1 MSGTKRFTQIDE
13 STGEAINGFVAVIR
27 PKTKSDFSRHFT
39 MNQETLFS
47 IANDL
52 NHDQTRVFL
61 AFLSYLDYENFIQ
74 VPQVEIAERLSMKK
88 QNVNRAIRALVSLG
102 LIIDGPKIGRSK
114 SFRLNPNYGWKG
126 SVSNHKRALKHGLSV
141 IEGGLQGLR

>member
-1 MSGTKRFTQIDE
+1 MSGTRRFTQIDE
-13 STGEAINGFVAVIR
+13 ATGEAIGSFVAVIK
-27 PKTKSDFSRHFT
+27 PKAKSDFQRHFT

-61 AFLSYLDYENFIQ
+61 ALLSYLDYENFIQ
-74 VPQVEIAERLSMKK
+74 VPQVEIAEKLSMQK
-88 QNVNRAIRALVSLG
+88 QNVNRAIRSLIG
-102 LIIDGPKIGRSK
+102 LGIIFDGPKVGRSK

-126 SVSNHKRALKHGLSV
+126 SSANHRKALKNGFEV
-141 IEGGLQGLR
+141 IDGGRV

>member
-1 MSGTKRFTQIDE
+1 MSGTQRFTQINPV
-13 STGEAINGFVAVIR
+13 TGEVVDGFVAIVR
-27 PKTKSDFSRHFT
+27 PKPKSDFQRHFT

-61 AFLSYLDYENFIQ
+61 ALLSYLDYENFIQ
-74 VPQVEIAERLSMKK
+74 VPQVEIAEKLSMQK
-88 QNVNRAIRALVSLG
+88 QNVNRAIRSLIG
-102 LIIDGPKIGRSK
+102 LGIIFDGPKVGRSK

-126 SVSNHKRALKHGLSV
+126 SSTNHRKALKNGFEV
-141 IEGGLQGLR
+141 IEGGRI